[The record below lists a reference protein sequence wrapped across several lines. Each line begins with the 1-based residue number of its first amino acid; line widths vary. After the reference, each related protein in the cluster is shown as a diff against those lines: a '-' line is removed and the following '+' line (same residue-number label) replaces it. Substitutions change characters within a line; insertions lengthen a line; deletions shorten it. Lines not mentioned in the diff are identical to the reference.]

1 MIILGKM
8 YGTMHAARLA
18 LSSLEYEGQQGKE
31 DMFCEISLEFVDY
44 PGVKLCKKK
53 MGCFIRY
60 NCIAAI
66 ILHHNRFSL

>member
-18 LSSLEYEGQQGKE
+18 LSLQEYEGQQGKE
-31 DMFCEISLEFVDY
+31 HMFCEISLELVEY
-44 PGVKLCKKK
+44 PGVKLCEKK

-60 NCIAAI
+60 NCLAAI
-66 ILHHNRFSL
+66 IFLRNCFSL